1 MVYSFAMS
9 TYLALYRKWRPRNF
23 AGLVGQEHVAR
34 TLSNAIT
41 GNKLAHAYLFT
52 GPRGTGKTSSARIFA
67 KSLNCAEGPTVT
79 PCERCAACE
88 GISRG
93 NFPDV
98 IEIDAASNRGVDDA
112 RDLRDRVR
120 FAPTQGRYKVFIID
134 EVHML
139 TNEAFNALLKTI
151 EEPPPNLVFVLATTD
166 VHKVLPT
173 IISRCQ
179 RFDFQRIA
187 FKALIQHLG
196 YVSTEE
202 GLSVDPAGIAAIA
215 KRADGGLRDALSL
228 LDQVRA
234 CAPGTTISAEDV
246 FNALGLV
253 SNEALTA
260 VAQAIADAQVVDAI
274 TGVHALLAKGYDHHA
289 VLREMVETFRHLML
303 VGLAPDRAAAFEL
316 PDTQVDALKAIAS
329 RFSSP
334 ELLYALEVLRETEDL
349 LKGSNQ
355 MTIWLELAMIR
366 LCERADIP
374 SIANLTR
381 RIEALEERLANG
393 APAPGRPAPARQ
405 TYAAPQAAP
414 VQAPTMSP
422 PPQAPT
428 MAPPVAAPAP
438 SPMSPVEVAPQAA
451 AMAPGTGL
459 PFPSAH
465 VDAGDAHGTFLASL
479 ARVHRSTHS
488 LLEQHALYV
497 RRDGDIIAI
506 AIKATMRTFFE
517 KADRK
522 AYLDKAAA
530 QAFGDTVRTAL
541 SFEQG
546 DTPRPNLAGV
556 SQAPAAPQPQ
566 AVATPEPSIPTP
578 IAPPPVSAPPAA
590 PRAFEPEP
598 EPFEDEAPPPEVVSA
613 PLLPPPP
620 APVAAPVPTPPAPKP
635 EPQSPSGN
643 GPSPERP
650 SDLVSR
656 AADIFNGKIIEP
668 TI

>member
-1 MVYSFAMS
+1 MS

-187 FKALIQHLG
+187 FKPLVDHLG
-196 YVSTEE
+196 YVALEE
-202 GLSVDPAGIAAIA
+202 GLQVDPAGIAAIA
-215 KRADGGLRDALSL
+215 KRADGGLRDALSM

-234 CAPGTTISAEDV
+234 CAPGTAISAEDV

-253 SNEALTA
+253 SNEALTE
-260 VAQAIADAQVVDAI
+260 VARAIAETRVVDAI
-274 TGVHALLAKGYDHHA
+274 AGVHALLAKGYDHHA
-289 VLREMVETFRHLML
+289 VLRELVETFRHLML
-303 VGLAPDRAAAFEL
+303 VGLAPDRAGAFEL
-316 PDTQVDALKAIAS
+316 PETQLEALGAIAA

-355 MTIWLELAMIR
+355 MTIWLEMAMMR

-374 SIANLTR
+374 SFANLTR
-381 RIEALEERLANG
+381 RIEALEERLAN
-393 APAPGRPAPARQ
+393 APASQGRPGPARSP
-405 TYAAPQAAP
+405 YAAPVQAAP
-414 VQAPTMSP
+414 VQSAP
-422 PPQAPT
+422 PPAPIAPA
-428 MAPPVAAPAP
+428 APPAEAPAAPAGP
-438 SPMSPVEVAPQAA
+438 
-451 AMAPGTGL
+451 APGAGL
-459 PFPSAH
+459 PFPSAQPGADDVH
-465 VDAGDAHGTFLASL
+465 AAFLAAL

-488 LLEQHALYV
+488 LLEQHALHV
-497 RRDGDIIAI
+497 RRDADVVAI
-506 AIKATMRTFFE
+506 AIKATMRTFFD

-546 DTPRPNLAGV
+546 DSPRPSSAGAP
-556 SQAPAAPQPQ
+556 QAPATLSPPETPPVSPAPTLEQPPE
-566 AVATPEPSIPTP
+566 AGPPVATP
-578 IAPPPVSAPPAA
+578 AP
-590 PRAFEPEP
+590 
-598 EPFEDEAPPPEVVSA
+598 DEAPPVALTEDVA
-613 PLLPPPP
+613 PPLAKPQDPSP
-620 APVAAPVPTPPAPKP
+620 AAAPAQEPPAPKA
-635 EPQSPSGN
+635 EPRGAGSS
-643 GPSPERP
+643 GPSPERA

-656 AADIFNGKIIEP
+656 TADIFNGKVIEP

>member
-1 MVYSFAMS
+1 MS

-88 GISRG
+88 GIAKG

-112 RDLRDRVR
+112 RDLRERVR
-120 FAPTQGRYKVFIID
+120 FAPTQGRFKVFIID

-179 RFDFQRIA
+179 RFDFQRIP
-187 FKALIQHLG
+187 FKPLVDHLG
-196 YVSTEE
+196 YVAGEE
-202 GLSVDPAGIAAIA
+202 GLKVDPAGIAAIA

-234 CAPGTTISAEDV
+234 CAPGSDIGAEDV

-253 SNEALTA
+253 SNEAVTA
-260 VAQAIADAQVVDAI
+260 VARAIADGQVVDALS
-274 TGVHALLAKGYDHHA
+274 GVHALLGKGYDHHA
-289 VLREMVETFRHLML
+289 VLRELVETFRHLMI
-303 VGLAPDRAAAFEL
+303 VGLAPDRSGSFDL
-316 PDTQVDALKAIAS
+316 PETQLDALREIAT
-329 RFSSP
+329 RFSGP
-334 ELLYALEVLRETEDL
+334 EILYALEVLRETEDL

-355 MTIWLELAMIR
+355 MTIWLEMGMMR

-374 SIANLTR
+374 SISNLTR
-381 RIEALEERLANG
+381 RVEALEERLSSG
-393 APAPGRPAPARQ
+393 AVPQGRPAPGARPA
-405 TYAAPQAAP
+405 Y
-414 VQAPTMSP
+414 
-422 PPQAPT
+422 
-428 MAPPVAAPAP
+428 AAPAP
-438 SPMSPVEVAPQAA
+438 VSTPQVQTPQAPAPAAPVAPVQPAMSAAPSPSPVPDTTPAS
-451 AMAPGTGL
+451 GL
-459 PFPSAH
+459 PFPAASAGS
-465 VDAGDAHGTFLASL
+465 DDAHGAFLAAL

-488 LLEQHALYV
+488 LLEQHALNV
-497 RRDGDIIAI
+497 QREGDVVAI
-506 AIKATMRTFFE
+506 AIKSTMRTFFD

-522 AYLDKAAA
+522 AYLDKAAVL
-530 QAFGDTVRTAL
+530 AFGDTSRTSL

-546 DTPRPNLAGV
+546 DSARPSLAGA
-556 SQAPAAPQPQ
+556 SQAPAPSQPLATSPVEAPAAPSVASVPTPQPP
-566 AVATPEPSIPTP
+566 AAAGFEAPELE
-578 IAPPPVSAPPAA
+578 APPAL
-590 PRAFEPEP
+590 
-598 EPFEDEAPPPEVVSA
+598 PEV
-613 PLLPPPP
+613 PPP
-620 APVAAPVPTPPAPKP
+620 APAPAKAAPIIKAEPAEPKP
-635 EPQSPSGN
+635 N
-643 GPSPERP
+643 VPSPERP

-656 AADIFNGKIIEP
+656 TADIFNGKIIEP